1 MNSELSNEGLL
12 TNEAFYGAAL
22 IHLKQTESLLLET
35 IREYAGSAAIDSEL
49 RPIVYCCSR
58 IKSPQSVLK
67 KCKTRGFEP
76 DLGAALSNLYDLVG
90 IRVICAFSADVY
102 RMAEWLN
109 SRPDIEIVQVKD
121 YYAAPKP
128 NGYRSYH
135 FLLHVPATDM
145 NAEIQLRTIATDF
158 WATLEHQMKYKKE
171 IPNERMIRSE
181 LKRCA
186 DEIASV
192 DLSMQTIREII
203 QESVS
208 QGT

>member
-1 MNSELSNEGLL
+1 MTYES
-12 TNEAFYGAAL
+12 FYGAAL
-22 IHLKQTESLLLET
+22 KPLEQTKALLHDMIRTYTESVGQTDQLK
-35 IREYAGSAAIDSEL
+35 
-49 RPIVYCCSR
+49 PIVYDCSR
-58 IKSPQSVLK
+58 IKSPESAIK
-67 KCKTRGFEP
+67 KCRLRGFGTS
-76 DLGAALSNLYDLVG
+76 LGAALENLYDLVG

-102 RMAEWLN
+102 RLAEWLKQQ
-109 SRPDIEIVQVKD
+109 PDIRIVQEKD

-135 FLLHVPATDM
+135 LLLQVPSTGM
-145 NAEIQLRTIATDF
+145 HAEIQLRTIAADF

-171 IPNERMIRSE
+171 IPNEKMIRKE

-203 QESVS
+203 QESL
-208 QGT
+208 TPAA